1 MAQHCIDPVTR
12 ETLDEPVLASDGE
25 TYSRRCLE
33 LAMAA
38 DGWKRSPVTREVLRT
53 LAYPNVFARRVLG
66 CGSVTEDR
74 TPVQIYDV
82 STYSPP
88 ASGRNVTWSLPAHL
102 GAADTMVRRRFGIH
116 DGAFT
121 VTATLLRD
129 EAGNDWL
136 MHPPCAAEMRHDILA
151 LARVVG
157 ATRLVSNPWCLT
169 WAVLNTGVT
178 VEAQWVAARRQAAA
192 DGGGGGYA
200 SPV

>member
-1 MAQHCIDPVTR
+1 M
-12 ETLDEPVLASDGE
+12 S
-25 TYSRRCLE
+25 
-33 LAMAA
+33 
-38 DGWKRSPVTREVLRT
+38 
-53 LAYPNVFARRVLG
+53 
-66 CGSVTEDR
+66 
-74 TPVQIYDV
+74 YDD
-82 STYSPP
+82 
-88 ASGRNVTWSLPAHL
+88 SGRDHDKDAGFLDILSKRCP
-102 GAADTMVRRRFGIH
+102 DTMVRRRFGIH